1 MLHALF
7 LICTVGVPQLGSQ
20 PAPPG
25 AIEWPNGVIS
35 ISSSQLF
42 SPSHVSSRSTS
53 NRMVGDVLVVFA
65 PPFAADVIAKLTSSG
80 AFSSVTGENILFLRV
95 FVYYA
100 SVVCLRTEIL
110 W

>member
-1 MLHALF
+1 MVSYRSVRHNYSVLHMFHLEARQTGWLEMF
-7 LICTVGVPQLGSQ
+7 WWCLRRLSQ
-20 PAPPG
+20 P
-25 AIEWPNGVIS
+25 
-35 ISSSQLF
+35 
-42 SPSHVSSRSTS
+42 
-53 NRMVGDVLVVFA
+53 
-65 PPFAADVIAKLTSSG
+65 DVIAKLTSSG